1 MNHVA
6 FHGQLYKWVIVA
18 VLHLREMLYMHGQ
31 SLVQEPITS
40 RKYFF
45 FIFPGVLHYNNPPQ
59 ILPLKCLD

>member
-45 FIFPGVLHYNNPPQ
+45 HFSWCITL
-59 ILPLKCLD
+59 

>member
-40 RKYFF
+40 RNFF
-45 FIFPGVLHYNNPPQ
+45 FFHFSWCITY
-59 ILPLKCLD
+59 

>member
-45 FIFPGVLHYNNPPQ
+45 FSFFLVYY
-59 ILPLKCLD
+59 ILTIHLKFYP